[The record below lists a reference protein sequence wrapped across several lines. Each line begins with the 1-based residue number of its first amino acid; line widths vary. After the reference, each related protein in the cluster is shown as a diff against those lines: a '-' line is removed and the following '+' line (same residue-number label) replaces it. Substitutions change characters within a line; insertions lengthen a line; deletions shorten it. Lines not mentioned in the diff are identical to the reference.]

1 MPEPIASTRWRAA
14 VTQAGHQVLRSRW
27 QNTLEALEAT
37 RAEYRRLAA
46 APAIDV
52 RAVRKASQ
60 RLHELEMLRAVLA
73 GTLNPTF

>member
-1 MPEPIASTRWRAA
+1 MPEVIVPLRWQAA
-14 VTQAGHQVLRSRW
+14 VSQAGRVALKARW
-27 QNTLEALEAT
+27 QSTLEALEAT

-52 RAVRKASQ
+52 RAVRKAAQ

-73 GTLNPTF
+73 GDLSPTL